1 MASPMFDELTAAAR
15 SAGYQMAIADVVAF
29 LRARTDLTSEQRWEI
44 SLALARLV
52 INDRRAIEAQD
63 SVRAE

>member
-29 LRARTDLTSEQRWEI
+29 LRERTDLTSEQRWEI
-44 SLALARLV
+44 SLALARLE

-63 SVRAE
+63 SVRAA